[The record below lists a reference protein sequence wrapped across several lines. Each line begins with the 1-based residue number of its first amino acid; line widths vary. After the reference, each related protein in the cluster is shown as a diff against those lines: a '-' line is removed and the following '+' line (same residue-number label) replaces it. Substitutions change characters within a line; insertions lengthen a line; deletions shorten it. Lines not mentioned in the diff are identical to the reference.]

1 MPEGP
6 NSAYDVGRGLSQ
18 AFTSGGCFCP
28 LFRLVGKVGRRRHI
42 PCAEGAVGKKYAAG
56 GNRRKDCR
64 QNSRPAAERGSD
76 PLESKGKRTPACAS
90 ALDAALLLE
99 RQKLCIAV
107 KSTEVHQN
115 SALPTVRGC
124 SSTSRMLLTPV
135 RYITIRSKPRP
146 KPACL
151 QEP

>member
-1 MPEGP
+1 MG
-6 NSAYDVGRGLSQ
+6 
-18 AFTSGGCFCP
+18 FCW
-28 LFRLVGKVGRRRHI
+28 RSLVTFCCYWQKVTRRRQDKKEKLLGRVIHWSQKKK
-42 PCAEGAVGKKYAAG
+42 GA
-56 GNRRKDCR
+56 
-64 QNSRPAAERGSD
+64 
-76 PLESKGKRTPACAS
+76 PACAS

>member
-1 MPEGP
+1 MG
-6 NSAYDVGRGLSQ
+6 
-18 AFTSGGCFCP
+18 FCW
-28 LFRLVGKVGRRRHI
+28 RSLVTFCCYWQKVTRRRQDKKRKT
-42 PCAEGAVGKKYAAG
+42 AGK
-56 GNRRKDCR
+56 
-64 QNSRPAAERGSD
+64 SD
-76 PLESKGKRTPACAS
+76 PLESKGKRAPAYAS

-107 KSTEVHQN
+107 KSPEVHQN

>member
-1 MPEGP
+1 MPAKTAGP
-6 NSAYDVGRGLSQ
+6 
-18 AFTSGGCFCP
+18 
-28 LFRLVGKVGRRRHI
+28 
-42 PCAEGAVGKKYAAG
+42 
-56 GNRRKDCR
+56 R
-64 QNSRPAAERGSD
+64 QNGEVIHWSQKK
-76 PLESKGKRTPACAS
+76 KGAPACAS
-90 ALDAALLLE
+90 ALDAAILLE

-107 KSTEVHQN
+107 KSPEVHQN

>member
-1 MPEGP
+1 METTKLYYEDAYLREFDAAVLSCREEQGRYLVVLDRTAFYPEG
-6 NSAYDVGRGLSQ
+6 A
-18 AFTSGGCFCP
+18 
-28 LFRLVGKVGRRRHI
+28 
-42 PCAEGAVGKKYAAG
+42 
-56 GNRRKDCR
+56 
-64 QNSRPAAERGSD
+64 
-76 PLESKGKRTPACAS
+76 PACAS
-90 ALDAALLLE
+90 ALDAAILLE

-107 KSTEVHQN
+107 KSPEVHQN

>member
-1 MPEGP
+1 MG
-6 NSAYDVGRGLSQ
+6 
-18 AFTSGGCFCP
+18 FCW
-28 LFRLVGKVGRRRHI
+28 RSLVTFCCYWQKVTRRRQDKKEKLRSYFI
-42 PCAEGAVGKKYAAG
+42 GTAE
-56 GNRRKDCR
+56 
-64 QNSRPAAERGSD
+64 
-76 PLESKGKRTPACAS
+76 
-90 ALDAALLLE
+90 ALYCC
-99 RQKLCIAV
+99 Q
-107 KSTEVHQN
+107 SPEVHQN